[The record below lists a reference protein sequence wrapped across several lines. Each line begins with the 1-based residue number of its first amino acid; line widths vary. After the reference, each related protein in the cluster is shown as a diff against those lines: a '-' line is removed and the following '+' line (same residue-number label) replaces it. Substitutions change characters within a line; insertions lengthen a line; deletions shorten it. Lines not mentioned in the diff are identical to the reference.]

1 MPFTYTTRRGK
12 TYYLHTGPKRGGGV
26 QHYVSTESKGSV
38 ADAVP
43 EGFEL
48 YETPNGQVYLRKK
61 KPARIQSAELA
72 LVEGE
77 LQKCQTSKHCYL
89 AEVSEDKII
98 IHQGDTHIDA
108 LREIN
113 TRFSVSGSEEYAM
126 RHASYVPVMRFVLQD
141 GAERIFRPERY
152 CFRGS
157 VEDWI
162 SIGEPDRLRNLTA
175 KFLKHLGSESF
186 YELY

>member
-1 MPFTYTTRRGK
+1 MAFTYTTRRGK
-12 TYYLHTGPKRGGGV
+12 TYYLHTGPKRGGGS
-26 QHYVSTESKGSV
+26 QHYVSTDPKGPV

-48 YETPNGQVYLRKK
+48 YETPNGQVYLRKQR
-61 KPARIQSAELA
+61 PARVQPAELA
-72 LVEGE
+72 LVERE
-77 LQKCQTSKHCYL
+77 LQKRQTSKHRYL
-89 AEVSEDKII
+89 AEISDDKII
-98 IHQGDTHIDA
+98 IHEGDTHIDA

-113 TRFSVSGSEEYAM
+113 LRFSVSGAEDYAV
-126 RHASYVPVMRFVLQD
+126 RNADYVPVMRFLLQD
-141 GAERIFRPERY
+141 EAQRVFRPERY
-152 CFRGS
+152 CFRGR

-175 KFLKHLGSESF
+175 KFLKHLGSDSF